1 MPKGLV
7 RVDKGR
13 CKGCGLCVAA
23 CPFGVLAIT
32 SDLNRY
38 GYTVAGIAE
47 PEKCTGCAMC
57 AQMCPEAAIE
67 VYRSLLVK
75 EGV

>member
-7 RVDKGR
+7 IIDKER
-13 CKGCGLCVAA
+13 CKGCGLCVSV

-32 SDLNRY
+32 RELNRY
-38 GYTVAGIAE
+38 GYNVVGVCA

-57 AQMCPEAAIE
+57 AQMCPDAALE
-67 VYRSLLVK
+67 VYREAKVK